1 MLFPDNPVA
10 SIAAY
15 TAFAIAALS
24 PAFAE
29 GDPGRGETV
38 YRQCAACHSFDPA
51 DRRPGPHLQGIFG
64 RTAGAVEGF
73 RYSEAMAA
81 SEIVWTGE
89 TLSAYLLNPRASLP
103 GTRKPVGLRRESD
116 IQDVLAF
123 LRQEGG

>member
-1 MLFPDNPVA
+1 
-10 SIAAY
+10 
-15 TAFAIAALS
+15 
-24 PAFAE
+24 
-29 GDPGRGETV
+29 
-38 YRQCAACHSFDPA
+38 
-51 DRRPGPHLQGIFG
+51 
-64 RTAGAVEGF
+64 
-73 RYSEAMAA
+73 MAA